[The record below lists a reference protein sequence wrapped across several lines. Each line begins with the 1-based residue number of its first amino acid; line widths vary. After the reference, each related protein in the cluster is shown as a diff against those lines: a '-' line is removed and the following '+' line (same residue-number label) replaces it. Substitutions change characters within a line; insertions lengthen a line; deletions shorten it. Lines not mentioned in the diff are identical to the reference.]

1 MSVKATRP
9 DVSMV
14 SSWFRNEH
22 SACSKL
28 IPPSSQRL
36 QRRDG
41 GGGPQSRRG
50 KPQSK
55 HSQLSDHGMSPSFP
69 GVFPPPPSWAP
80 PPLTGGE
87 LEPIV
92 CRHHAGSLVN
102 GIPDDGDD
110 SAEQ

>member
-41 GGGPQSRRG
+41 GGGPQGRRG

-55 HSQLSDHGMSPSFP
+55 HSQLSDHGMSKIFP
-69 GVFPPPPSWAP
+69 AVFPLHPSGAP
-80 PPLTGGE
+80 PPITGE
-87 LEPIV
+87 EMNAIV
-92 CRHHAGSLVN
+92 SPNDARSLMT
-102 GIPDDGDD
+102 GTRDGAIAR
-110 SAEQ
+110 AEQ